1 MGTHQKLNLF
11 SNMKLIAFVALAVF
25 ALVAI
30 SSLGFLGSEQGFVS
44 RSLLAKNKDDPLYAR
59 PLAED
64 EIRYI
69 KWQQRVKAIDY
80 AKEVHELH
88 DESSRKSHEHSYSS
102 SDRSSWAGDREAD
115 KHARRVPIFKEA
127 ENRGEDL
134 AEEFNKDLENLESD
148 CESDDEDKE
157 YCKRAI
163 RCVGIHGI
171 TRHWDKF
178 HMLSAP
184 CQKIVNQFTGKSKS
198 KKFYNP
204 IDQDVLK
211 EAEELAITFLGDLA
225 IQRQEKR
232 LACDHDFICNQK
244 MDCYLTKGLS
254 VEFADVGKIVR
265 CPYGDFQHTTT
276 DENEDDTTE
285 LKTEANKIK

>member
-148 CESDDEDKE
+148 CESDDKD
-157 YCKRAI
+157 A
-163 RCVGIHGI
+163 
-171 TRHWDKF
+171 
-178 HMLSAP
+178 
-184 CQKIVNQFTGKSKS
+184 
-198 KKFYNP
+198 
-204 IDQDVLK
+204 LK

-276 DENEDDTTE
+276 DLNEDDTTE
-285 LKTEANKIK
+285 FENGGKQD

>member
-30 SSLGFLGSEQGFVS
+30 SSLGFLGSEQCFVS
-44 RSLLAKNKDDPLYAR
+44 RSLLAKNKDDPLYVR

-184 CQKIVNQFTGKSKS
+184 CQKNCQSIHWQ
-198 KKFYNP
+198 
-204 IDQDVLK
+204 I
-211 EAEELAITFLGDLA
+211 EI
-225 IQRQEKR
+225 EKILQPDR
-232 LACDHDFICNQK
+232 PRR
-244 MDCYLTKGLS
+244 
-254 VEFADVGKIVR
+254 VERSGRVGNHLFGR
-265 CPYGDFQHTTT
+265 FGHSTSR
-276 DENEDDTTE
+276 
-285 LKTEANKIK
+285 KTSCL

>member
-1 MGTHQKLNLF
+1 MWTHQKLNLF

-80 AKEVHELH
+80 AKEVH

-134 AEEFNKDLENLESD
+134 AEEFNKDLGNLESD
-148 CESDDEDKE
+148 CESDGEDKE

-163 RCVGIHGI
+163 RCVG
-171 TRHWDKF
+171 T
-178 HMLSAP
+178 
-184 CQKIVNQFTGKSKS
+184 
-198 KKFYNP
+198 
-204 IDQDVLK
+204 
-211 EAEELAITFLGDLA
+211 
-225 IQRQEKR
+225 
-232 LACDHDFICNQK
+232 
-244 MDCYLTKGLS
+244 
-254 VEFADVGKIVR
+254 
-265 CPYGDFQHTTT
+265 
-276 DENEDDTTE
+276 
-285 LKTEANKIK
+285 

>member
-171 TRHWDKF
+171 TCHSIHW
-178 HMLSAP
+178 
-184 CQKIVNQFTGKSKS
+184 QIEIEKILQ
-198 KKFYNP
+198 P
-204 IDQDVLK
+204 D
-211 EAEELAITFLGDLA
+211 
-225 IQRQEKR
+225 RPR
-232 LACDHDFICNQK
+232 R
-244 MDCYLTKGLS
+244 
-254 VEFADVGKIVR
+254 VERSGRVGNHLFGR
-265 CPYGDFQHTTT
+265 FGHSTSR
-276 DENEDDTTE
+276 
-285 LKTEANKIK
+285 KTSCL

>member
-69 KWQQRVKAIDY
+69 KWQQR
-80 AKEVHELH
+80 
-88 DESSRKSHEHSYSS
+88 HSYSS

-148 CESDDEDKE
+148 CESEDEDKE

-184 CQKIVNQFTGKSKS
+184 CQKIVNQFTRKSKS

-204 IDQDVLK
+204 IDKDVLK
-211 EAEELAITFLGDLA
+211 EAEELAITFLGYLA
-225 IQRQEKR
+225 
-232 LACDHDFICNQK
+232 
-244 MDCYLTKGLS
+244 KGLS

-285 LKTEANKIK
+285 FENGGKQD

>member
-102 SDRSSWAGDREAD
+102 SDRSSWAGDR
-115 KHARRVPIFKEA
+115 
-127 ENRGEDL
+127 
-134 AEEFNKDLENLESD
+134 
-148 CESDDEDKE
+148 DEDKE

-204 IDQDVLK
+204 IDKDVLK

-285 LKTEANKIK
+285 FENGGKQD

>member
-11 SNMKLIAFVALAVF
+11 SNMKLVAFVALAVF

-88 DESSRKSHEHSYSS
+88 DESSRKSHEYSLSS

-134 AEEFNKDLENLESD
+134 AESSTKIWRTSKATANL
-148 CESDDEDKE
+148 KT
-157 YCKRAI
+157 KTKNTA
-163 RCVGIHGI
+163 
-171 TRHWDKF
+171 
-178 HMLSAP
+178 
-184 CQKIVNQFTGKSKS
+184 N
-198 KKFYNP
+198 
-204 IDQDVLK
+204 VLFV
-211 EAEELAITFLGDLA
+211 ALVF
-225 IQRQEKR
+225 
-232 LACDHDFICNQK
+232 
-244 MDCYLTKGLS
+244 
-254 VEFADVGKIVR
+254 
-265 CPYGDFQHTTT
+265 
-276 DENEDDTTE
+276 TE
-285 LKTEANKIK
+285 LLVTGTNSTCCPLLAKKLSINSLANRNRKNSTTQSTKTC

>member
-88 DESSRKSHEHSYSS
+88 DESSRKSHEHSY
-102 SDRSSWAGDREAD
+102 RHLIVLLGPVI
-115 KHARRVPIFKEA
+115 ARRTNTLVA
-127 ENRGEDL
+127 
-134 AEEFNKDLENLESD
+134 SQ
-148 CESDDEDKE
+148 S
-157 YCKRAI
+157 
-163 RCVGIHGI
+163 
-171 TRHWDKF
+171 
-178 HMLSAP
+178 
-184 CQKIVNQFTGKSKS
+184 S
-198 KKFYNP
+198 KKP
-204 IDQDVLK
+204 RTVAKILPK
-211 EAEELAITFLGDLA
+211 SS
-225 IQRQEKR
+225 
-232 LACDHDFICNQK
+232 
-244 MDCYLTKGLS
+244 TKIWRTSKATANLMTKTKNTANVPFVAS
-254 VEFADVGKIVR
+254 VF
-265 CPYGDFQHTTT
+265 T
-276 DENEDDTTE
+276 
-285 LKTEANKIK
+285 